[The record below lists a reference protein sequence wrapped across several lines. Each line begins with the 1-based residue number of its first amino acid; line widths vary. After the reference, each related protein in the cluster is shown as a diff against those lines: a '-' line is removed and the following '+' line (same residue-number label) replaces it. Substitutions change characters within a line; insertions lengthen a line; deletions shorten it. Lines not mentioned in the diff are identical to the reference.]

1 MPAILNRGGSRISS
15 GSLPGSRS
23 SLGSCGASRRGSTS
37 SSCYGSTF
45 SLRRSSMNT
54 ASAQSSLHSP
64 RQAQS
69 LYRHQATQQ
78 TSSKQNSVW
87 NVEDQGS
94 ATPSLVS
101 SAAGSEYGSSS
112 SSSSSQSSLQQ
123 PPSLLGPTGDRYDAL
138 QRYYASRRASLQH
151 PTNAH
156 TTSLL
161 PASPTR
167 NYKASRQQHPAI
179 LHPTNSLPVLS
190 GNSSFL
196 PAQQINEDDVWGQ
209 FVDCHELEEDLARRC
224 KLLSLTRKAP
234 VVSSRRSSIR

>member
-1 MPAILNRGGSRISS
+1 
-15 GSLPGSRS
+15 
-23 SLGSCGASRRGSTS
+23 
-37 SSCYGSTF
+37 
-45 SLRRSSMNT
+45 MNT

-78 TSSKQNSVW
+78 TSKQNDVW

-101 SAAGSEYGSSS
+101 SAAGSDGYSS

-138 QRYYASRRASLQH
+138 QRYYASRRRASLQH

-156 TTSLL
+156 PTSLL

-196 PAQQINEDDVWGQ
+196 PTQQINEDDVWGQ
-209 FVDCHELEEDLARRC
+209 FVDCHDAEEDLARRC
-224 KLLSLTRKAP
+224 KLLSLTRKTM